1 LKRKRVQKRRKA
13 SANNLS
19 TSSNNKKPIDHCCSN
34 AKLGTHHIFQKTVC
48 NHCNNTLHTVNKTI
62 LEKDPLRTIESTDQ
76 KPFDPYLSAVMLSII
91 SFYPILS
98 TSTCMPLLFHA
109 CLLSRLLLP
118 LALEADGVV
127 LPRGTGR
134 RHGPPRQEPE
144 EEAAGRRALQR
155 PALER
160 LHAAS
165 RSLAAAW
172 QERDEEE
179 QQERGPAE
187 KLRRQEPPPAASLPT
202 APHAAGW

>member
-1 LKRKRVQKRRKA
+1 
-13 SANNLS
+13 
-19 TSSNNKKPIDHCCSN
+19 
-34 AKLGTHHIFQKTVC
+34 
-48 NHCNNTLHTVNKTI
+48 
-62 LEKDPLRTIESTDQ
+62 
-76 KPFDPYLSAVMLSII
+76 MLSIRASI
-91 SFYPILS
+91 IYSLQAPA
-98 TSTCMPLLFHA
+98 CPLLFHA

-127 LPRGTGR
+127 LPRGAGR
-134 RHGPPRQEPE
+134 RRGPPWQETE

-179 QQERGPAE
+179 HHERG
-187 KLRRQEPPPAASLPT
+187 AA
-202 APHAAGW
+202 

>member
-1 LKRKRVQKRRKA
+1 MYCAHLYPLIYVTSCFSQKKTRHIQLTAILDRKRDATIK
-13 SANNLS
+13 
-19 TSSNNKKPIDHCCSN
+19 SNDQKPIDLIRICRSCCPASI
-34 AKLGTHHIFQKTVC
+34 LY
-48 NHCNNTLHTVNKTI
+48 TLYKH
-62 LEKDPLRTIESTDQ
+62 LPL
-76 KPFDPYLSAVMLSII
+76 
-91 SFYPILS
+91 
-98 TSTCMPLLFHA
+98 
-109 CLLSRLLLP
+109 LLSRLLLP

-127 LPRGTGR
+127 LPRGAGR
-134 RHGPPRQEPE
+134 RRGPPRQETE